1 LYSIK
6 ILSLFLVVQ
15 RPGKWDKNGRNDNKD
30 KKSLMTWP
38 GKVCAT
44 LFCTKVNMHFTGLQ
58 MQHQGTQ

>member
-6 ILSLFLVVQ
+6 ILSLLLVVQ

-30 KKSLMTWP
+30 KQSLMTWP

-44 LFCTKVNMHFTGLQ
+44 LFCTKVNMHFTGL
-58 MQHQGTQ
+58 